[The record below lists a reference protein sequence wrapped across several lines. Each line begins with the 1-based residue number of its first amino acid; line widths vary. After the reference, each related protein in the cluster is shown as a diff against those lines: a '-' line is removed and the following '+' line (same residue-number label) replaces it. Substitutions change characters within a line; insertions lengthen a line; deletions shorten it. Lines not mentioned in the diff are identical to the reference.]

1 MNHIVLFEPSM
12 PANTGNIART
22 ATAINARLHLIKPLG
37 FDLDDKKVVR
47 AGLDY
52 WKNVDITL
60 HENLPAFLSTINNAQ
75 LFLVSKYAEKSYD
88 QIDYSDSSQDRYFL
102 FGNEAY
108 GLPEIFMRR
117 NPEKAI
123 RIPQNDQHVRSL
135 NLSNSV
141 AIVLYEVLRQQNF
154 IGLER
159 EHLYEQDK
167 LK

>member
-22 ATAINARLHLIKPLG
+22 ATAINAKLHLIRPLG
-37 FDLDDKKVVR
+37 FDLDDKKVIR

-52 WKNVDITL
+52 WPHVDLTV
-60 HENLPAFLSTINNAQ
+60 HNSLPDFLKTIGDGE
-75 LFLVSKYAEKSYD
+75 LFLVSKYSKKDYD
-88 QIDYSDSSQDRYFL
+88 QVDFSDPNKERFFL
-102 FGNEAY
+102 FGNEAF
-108 GLPEIFMRR
+108 GLPETFMRK

-123 RIPQNDQHVRSL
+123 RIPQNDEHVRSL

-154 IGLER
+154 PDMQRSHHYL
-159 EHLYEQDK
+159 QDK